1 MPVPTPTPPP
11 DGMTPA
17 PQDTWSLFS
26 PLPSLLQQQR
36 RKAEG
41 KAKHTSLT
49 HVPSGGPGFT
59 ELRGPPRVT
68 EVLVKVTKSCEW
80 LSFPP
85 TASSLVRHPWTC
97 PGEEHGEIWVPD
109 GMGKGV
115 RDAGG
120 PQEKSRTGLTS
131 ATFTRQMLV
140 VGGKRSCVVSGPFI
154 PGELL

>member
-1 MPVPTPTPPP
+1 M
-11 DGMTPA
+11 
-17 PQDTWSLFS
+17 
-26 PLPSLLQQQR
+26 
-36 RKAEG
+36 
-41 KAKHTSLT
+41 
-49 HVPSGGPGFT
+49 
-59 ELRGPPRVT
+59 T
-68 EVLVKVTKSCEW
+68 EVLVKVTKGWEW

-85 TASSLVRHPWTC
+85 STSSPVQHPWTC

-115 RDAGG
+115 RDPGG
-120 PQEKSRTGLTS
+120 PQEQSRTGLTS